1 MVYSINIF
9 TSDTS
14 SLRSRGFM
22 FAFVTSPYIITAWCT
37 GPLATAFMHGPGWRW
52 CYGAFSII
60 TSIACFPLWILF
72 QYNYQRAVKAAI
84 INPVE
89 NNRTFSESVRY
100 YSIEFDVAGL
110 FLLMG
115 GLVFFLLPFSLYSY
129 QDGLWKSPMVVSFLI
144 IGGLMLIG
152 FAMYEKYFA
161 PKTFIPFELLMDRTV
176 MGACLLSSLVFIAWY
191 IWNSYFA
198 SFIQVVN
205 GLSITQ
211 TSYVINIY
219 TVGSWFFSLVV
230 GALIRYTGRYKWLA
244 LCFGAPL
251 MILGVGLLI
260 HFRQP
265 NVSIGY
271 IVMCQ
276 IFIAFSG
283 GTLLICEQIAAL
295 AASDHQHIAV
305 VLAIEGMFT
314 AIGGAIGGS
323 IAAALWTSV
332 FPSHLYRYMPVE
344 HQGDVTAIYGDLK
357 KQLSYPQGTPARLAI
372 EMAYADAQKYMCIS
386 ATCIL
391 ALMFPV
397 IMIWRNIRI
406 QEFKQV
412 KGVVA

>member
-1 MVYSINIF
+1 
-9 TSDTS
+9 
-14 SLRSRGFM
+14 M

-52 CYGAFSII
+52 CYGAFSVI
-60 TSIACFPLWILF
+60 TSVACFPLWVLF

-84 INPVE
+84 IIPVVS
-89 NNRTFSESVRY
+89 NRTFGESVRY

-115 GLVFFLLPFSLYSY
+115 GLVLFLLPFSLYSY
-129 QDGLWKSPMVVSFLI
+129 QDGLWKSPLVVSFFI

-152 FAMYEKYFA
+152 FVMYEKYFA

-205 GLSITQ
+205 GLNITQ

-219 TVGSWFFSLVV
+219 TVGSCFFSLIV

-244 LCFGAPL
+244 LWFGAPM

-265 NVSIGY
+265 DVSIGY

-295 AASDHQHIAV
+295 AASDHQRIAV
-305 VLAIEGMFT
+305 VLAIEGLFT
-314 AIGGAIGGS
+314 ATGGAIGGS

-332 FPSHLYRYMPVE
+332 FPSHLHRYMPVE
-344 HQGDVTAIYGDLK
+344 HQGDITAIYGDLK
-357 KQLSYPQGTPARLAI
+357 KQLSYPKGTPARLAI
-372 EMAYADAQKYMCIS
+372 EMAYADAQKCMCIS